1 MKNLIQYIKYSNSNP
16 NRIVQTNR
24 TELVIRKESSVGISW
39 SYSSKSMNSL
49 LHALFGN
56 RQIGY
61 RVAAWNC
68 RKGLLNPDGSQSNKI
83 TDIQKYLQKHQLH
96 MFGII
101 ESDLHGVNSRMR
113 RRNPLSTKDIHKKL
127 HIIIPQSWYSYDQA
141 RVIAYVKD
149 GENKLS

>member
-1 MKNLIQYIKYSNSNP
+1 
-16 NRIVQTNR
+16 
-24 TELVIRKESSVGISW
+24 
-39 SYSSKSMNSL
+39 MNSL

-101 ESDLHGVNSRMR
+101 ASDLHGVNSRTR
-113 RRNPLSTKDIHKKL
+113 RRNPLSTKDIHEKL
-127 HIIIPQSWYSYDQA
+127 HIEGYHSILPQSWYSYDQA
-141 RVIAYVKD
+141 IVIAYVRD
-149 GENKLS
+149 GV